1 MMTTPKFSKDAIK
14 NLIHTFIL
22 KVKNDEIDE
31 QKMIR
36 LYSIFKRH
44 ELSSDEISWAKNIA
58 NRIKKD
64 ELTEEMLIE
73 KANKWL
79 SERSK

>member
-1 MMTTPKFSKDAIK
+1 MIIPKLSKKAIK
-14 NLIHTFIL
+14 NLIHTFVL

-31 QKMIR
+31 QKMIK

-44 ELSSDEISWAKNIA
+44 ELSPDEINWAKNIA
-58 NRIKKD
+58 SRIKSN
-64 ELTEEMLIE
+64 ELTEEILIE
-73 KANKWL
+73 KANKWF

>member
-1 MMTTPKFSKDAIK
+1 MMIIPKLSKTAIK
-14 NLIHTFIL
+14 NLIHTFVL

-31 QKMIR
+31 KKMIK

-44 ELSSDEISWAKNIA
+44 ELSPDEISWAKNIA

-73 KANKWL
+73 KANTWL